1 VTATVDPEREQI
13 ERLAAGDPDE
23 GPILMLN
30 LLRFRDR
37 AAAVDGEEG
46 LTGRQAYERYAAG
59 VASHLAAAAGRVVN
73 AGECVEVVIGPE
85 GEWDLVALVE
95 YPSRRAFLTMVGDP
109 AYQATAA
116 WRTAALADSRLIL
129 CKGAMAPSA

>member
-1 VTATVDPEREQI
+1 VRGTVDPEREQI
-13 ERLAAGDPDE
+13 ARLAAGDPDE

-30 LLRFRDR
+30 LLRFRAR

-46 LTGRQAYERYAAG
+46 PTGRQAYERYAAG
-59 VASHLAAAAGRVVN
+59 VASHLDAAGGRIVN

-109 AYQATAA
+109 DYQATAV

-129 CKGAMAPSA
+129 CTAAMAPSA